1 MSDVGD
7 PMIILSVEDAEG
19 NVTDSPLFVAV
30 KVTAALCARL
40 QEVSTLR
47 SQHRLASVTFRHEGD
62 PPFWDE
68 STPGGRI
75 NGFLTECVEWTLG
88 GGCASLVLWG
98 RLPLGDGGYSKID
111 RLAVSWLVEVEEL
124 EALREAAA
132 EDDHPGIAFSYHE
145 HWLGD
150 ETFELEVLRRV
161 ALMRQSGSDS
171 PV

>member
-1 MSDVGD
+1 MSEAGN

-30 KVTAALCARL
+30 KVTSELCARL
-40 QEVSTLR
+40 REASTLC
-47 SQHRLASVTFRHEGD
+47 SQHRLTSVNFRHEGD

-98 RLPLGDGGYSKID
+98 RLPVGDGGYSKVD
-111 RLAVSWLVEVEEL
+111 RLAVSWVVDVEEL
-124 EALREAAA
+124 EALREAAV
-132 EDDHPGIAFSYHE
+132 EDEHPGIAVSYHE
-145 HWLGD
+145 HWLAD
-150 ETFELEVLRRV
+150 DTFEVEVLARV